1 MGWYLQM
8 GRAWLRGAGAAAIIL
23 AATAATAS
31 ACPNCKEAVTL
42 DAGEVA
48 NMSSGYNWSVVFML
62 AVPFS
67 MLGTGAFMLRRA
79 VKNGVLPEM

>member
-67 MLGTGAFMLRRA
+67 MLGTGAFVVRRA
-79 VKNGVLPEM
+79 VKNGILPEM